1 MIDERELRIVR
12 QSCLKAAV
20 EWRKDDVRCSTDE
33 LVGVAERF
41 VKWVVGD
48 AR

>member
-20 EWRKDDVRCSTDE
+20 EWRKDDVRCTTDE
-33 LVGVAERF
+33 VISVAERF
-41 VKWVVGD
+41 VHWVMGD
-48 AR
+48 VR